1 MKVIRM
7 VSTHGSKPV
16 SEEHKMKAL
25 YAAADSVFALPPYEQ
40 VLACLNGGPLPDLPT
55 DLEDTPFTGYT
66 VGRMVNIRGVSV
78 RIITNGEREVIVE
91 QDRVTVYFRTSTRDA
106 SAEAARGV
114 LEHLHQHTGDT
125 ICTIE
130 LADGRHIEDADIAPE
145 DIAVGSTP

>member
-1 MKVIRM
+1 MTVKVESM
-7 VSTHGSKPV
+7 ATTYGHVPV
-16 SEEHKMKAL
+16 SEAYKMQAL
-25 YAAADSVFALPPYEQ
+25 YSAAGSVFWLPEYEQ

-66 VGRMVNIRGVSV
+66 VGRMENIRGVSV

-91 QDRVTVYFRTSTRDA
+91 QDRVTVLFRTATREP

-114 LEHLHQHTGDT
+114 LEHLHLHTGDT
-125 ICTIE
+125 ICTLT

-145 DIAVGSTP
+145 EIAV

>member
-1 MKVIRM
+1 MTVKV
-7 VSTHGSKPV
+7 VSMATTYGHVPV
-16 SEEHKMKAL
+16 SEDYKMQAL
-25 YAAADSVFALPPYEQ
+25 YSAAGSVFYLPDYEQ

-106 SAEAARGV
+106 SAEAAHGV

-125 ICTIE
+125 ICTLE
-130 LADGRHIEDADIAPE
+130 LADGRYIEDADIAPE
-145 DIAVGSTP
+145 EIAV

>member
-1 MKVIRM
+1 MRRF
-7 VSTHGSKPV
+7 S
-16 SEEHKMKAL
+16 
-25 YAAADSVFALPPYEQ
+25 AAGSVFELPSYER
-40 VLACLNGGPLPDLPT
+40 VGLPGGGLPDLPD
-55 DLEDTPFTGYT
+55 DLDNTPFTGYSI
-66 VGRMVNIRGVSV
+66 GKIHSRRGVTV
-78 RIITNGEREVIVE
+78 RIITNGEREIIVE
-91 QDRVTVYFRTSTRDA
+91 KDRVTVYFRTSTRDA